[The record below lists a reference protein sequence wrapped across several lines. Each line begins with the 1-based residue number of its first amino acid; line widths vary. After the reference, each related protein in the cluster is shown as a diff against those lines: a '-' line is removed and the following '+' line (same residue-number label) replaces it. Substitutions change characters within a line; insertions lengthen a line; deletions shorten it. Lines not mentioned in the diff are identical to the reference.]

1 MILLTGLFF
10 YDIFWVFYT
19 PVMVSVATNFDAPI
33 KLLWPRNIIDYLL
46 SQGSTGFTML
56 GLGDI
61 VIPGIFVALCLRYDR
76 HMSWKRN
83 PVGQFRS
90 LDFAKPYFTSA
101 MISYFIGLATTMVV
115 MHFFKAAQPA
125 LLYLSPACILS
136 ALITAAVRGEIKELF
151 EFTTEEEKEEDEK
164 KKKNKSKRL
173 SKPVEEIILDEEDKE
188 NQAPLEEIELEE
200 IELEEEP
207 TKKSSVKKRKGK
219 K

>member
-1 MILLTGLFF
+1 
-10 YDIFWVFYT
+10 
-19 PVMVSVATNFDAPI
+19 MVSVATNFDAPI
-33 KLLWPRNIIDYLL
+33 KLLWPRDILDYLFTQA
-46 SQGSTGFTML
+46 SNSRFTML

-83 PVGQFRS
+83 PVGQFKS
-90 LDFAKPYFTSA
+90 TDFSKPYFTSA
-101 MISYFIGLATTMVV
+101 MISYFLGLATTMVV

-151 EFTTEEEKEEDEK
+151 EYTTEEEEDNEKDK
-164 KKKNKSKRL
+164 KKKKSKRS
-173 SKPVEEIILDEEDKE
+173 SKPVEEIELEEDKE
-188 NQAPLEEIELEE
+188 NRAPVEEIELEE

-207 TKKSSVKKRKGK
+207 ETVSATTPKKKNRKNKK
-219 K
+219 